1 MKCSQIRQ
9 QLITQREAGPL
20 GDALL
25 THLQQCTECREYAEE
40 LRLQRLLR
48 TLPLREPEAGFE
60 NRVLQKALGDSHSV
74 TALRHG
80 WSWGGAAAAGV
91 VLALLVTLL
100 WRPQPLESQTEK
112 VATLLPNSQKLQ
124 VRPVRVLLSS
134 VRTLRDA
141 TITVSLPPHL
151 TLEGHA
157 EAQRLQWKT
166 NLSAGDNKLTL
177 PVQHK
182 EITGGETNND
192 EILIELEHNGLRKQF
207 RVPVEHQVRDDMTT
221 KMI

>member
-9 QLITQREAGPL
+9 QLIMQRETGPL
-20 GDALL
+20 SDALL

-48 TLPLREPEAGFE
+48 TLPLREAEAGFE
-60 NRVLQKALGDSHSV
+60 NRVLQKALSDSHSL
-74 TALRHG
+74 TAQRHG
-80 WSWGGAAAAGV
+80 WSWRGAAAAGV

-100 WRPQPLESQTEK
+100 WRPQPLEPRTGK
-112 VATLLPNSQKLQ
+112 VATLLPNSQTLQ
-124 VRPVRVLLSS
+124 VQPVRVLFNS
-134 VRTLRDA
+134 VRNLRDA
-141 TITVSLPPHL
+141 TITVSLPAHL
-151 TLEGHA
+151 ALEGHP

-182 EITGGETNND
+182 TLTNGKTDGD

-207 RVPVEHQVRDDMTT
+207 RVPVEQQVRGDMTT
-221 KMI
+221 EMI